1 MELTT
6 KDWKEF
12 KIGDLFD
19 QIGSTAVKKPFDKRN
34 MPEDEFIIPAL
45 SSKIDNNSSDDG
57 YKRTG
62 RGFRKIGNL
71 DKKYHD
77 ILDVYK
83 YGDNTKGID
92 IVEDVI
98 TLSGKDWN
106 YDQHRIIDTTP
117 TEDDFLKTVGDFLQF
132 EISQIM

>member
-1 MELTT
+1 M
-6 KDWKEF
+6 KNK
-12 KIGDLFD
+12 
-19 QIGSTAVKKPFDKRN
+19 VK
-34 MPEDEFIIPAL
+34 FI
-45 SSKIDNNSSDDG
+45 DFSDDG

-62 RGFRKIGNL
+62 RGLRKIGNP

-117 TEDDFLKTVGDFLQF
+117 IEDDFLKTVGDFL
-132 EISQIM
+132 

>member
-1 MELTT
+1 M
-6 KDWKEF
+6 F
-12 KIGDLFD
+12 KAGFPHD
-19 QIGSTAVKKPFDKRN
+19 VKNKVK
-34 MPEDEFIIPAL
+34 FIDF
-45 SSKIDNNSSDDG
+45 SNDG

-62 RGFRKIGNL
+62 RGLRKIGNP